1 MVSRCLLI
9 LLDGL
14 GDRSC
19 PVLANR
25 TPLQAARTPNLDRL
39 ARLGANG
46 LFHAARPGIVLPSEN
61 AHFHMFGYKAQE
73 FPGRG
78 LFEALGAGIPATH
91 DDVFVLAHMV
101 TLKQQKGH
109 LKVMF
114 EHPKAPEEECT
125 ALARAIQSFTW
136 KNIDFRFTQTH
147 GPDGIV
153 RLKGRGSPRITDS
166 DPMAEGQ
173 PLLEVRPVISD
184 EQDENAVET
193 AEALNGY
200 LRWCYERLE
209 GHPINIKRAQQGA
222 PPLNGLVT
230 QRAGAWR
237 LVEPFTQRWG
247 LKAMTIAS
255 GLIYW
260 GLGEF
265 LGFDVHKVSDTQ
277 DPGSDL
283 AERLRMAHARQGD
296 YQFMHVHT
304 KAPDAAA
311 HTKDPYLKLKTL
323 ESLDEGIGRVI
334 DRFLDDKETII
345 IVTSDH
351 STPSIGPLI
360 HSGEPVPMTVVGP
373 GVWQDQVQYFDEIH
387 CAGGAL
393 GQITGGDFMPMVLN
407 YLDRAKLRGIM
418 DTPIDQ
424 PYWPGCRRPLVL
436 DIEND

>member
-125 ALARAIQSFTW
+125 ALARAIQSLTW
-136 KNIDFRFTQTH
+136 NNIDFRFTQTH

-153 RLKGRGSPRITDS
+153 RLNPSHRDH
-166 DPMAEGQ
+166 
-173 PLLEVRPVISD
+173 VI
-184 EQDENAVET
+184 AVVD
-193 AEALNGY
+193 
-200 LRWCYERLE
+200 
-209 GHPINIKRAQQGA
+209 HVK
-222 PPLNGLVT
+222 NGL
-230 QRAGAWR
+230 
-237 LVEPFTQRWG
+237 
-247 LKAMTIAS
+247 
-255 GLIYW
+255 
-260 GLGEF
+260 
-265 LGFDVHKVSDTQ
+265 D
-277 DPGSDL
+277 DL
-283 AERLRMAHARQGD
+283 ADFLRLGKLTAHARGHD
-296 YQFMHVHT
+296 LHADIAFVQFCRRQD
-304 KAPDAAA
+304 ADAAR
-311 HTKDPYLKLKTL
+311 T
-323 ESLDEGIGRVI
+323 
-334 DRFLDDKETII
+334 
-345 IVTSDH
+345 
-351 STPSIGPLI
+351 
-360 HSGEPVPMTVVGP
+360 
-373 GVWQDQVQYFDEIH
+373 
-387 CAGGAL
+387 
-393 GQITGGDFMPMVLN
+393 
-407 YLDRAKLRGIM
+407 LDRM
-418 DTPIDQ
+418 
-424 PYWPGCRRPLVL
+424 PL
-436 DIEND
+436 